1 MIAVRSP
8 SREYPGNS
16 VPGTAQG
23 RDLMI
28 SYCSPSAYVAMGDL
42 VGLTVNRRYEV
53 SKKLQAGFYGATW
66 LARDNQTREDVC
78 LKVS

>member
-1 MIAVRSP
+1 
-8 SREYPGNS
+8 
-16 VPGTAQG
+16 
-23 RDLMI
+23 MI
-28 SYCSPSAYVAMGDL
+28 SYCSPSVYVAMGDL

-78 LKVS
+78 LKVR